1 MLATLLGVT
10 QRSPSCRAGV
20 IRSDA
25 IKTQNSA
32 LVATGKPLKTG
43 FLAPALVSSSAVTP
57 VASVVSSGHE
67 G

>member
-1 MLATLLGVT
+1 M
-10 QRSPSCRAGV
+10 PAGV

-25 IKTQNSA
+25 IKTENSA